1 MILISID
8 IGIKN
13 CSLCIFEVEVASP
26 KFTILFWDNL
36 DLTNTNTYMNTNIC
50 NCLKKNGEMCMKP
63 ATFTMNHYHLCNI
76 HAKQTKNP
84 HTNKDWS
91 AKKINKMSDKKLTEL
106 SNLFNLNNVD
116 LNIDNTASKITP
128 IEKILSYIEH
138 NYLTPIP
145 KIKVEDTN
153 LIEIGKNVIIKFDY
167 ILTQIGK
174 PIDLV
179 IIENQ
184 IGPLAIKMKTL
195 QGMVTQYF
203 LMRQPG
209 LKVEWVSSTNKLR
222 EFTDHGEKLDYKQRK
237 QKSIQIC
244 SELLMDDIFHH
255 DIFIK
260 HRKKDDLADCFLQ
273 GIWYLRK
280 KLN

>member
-1 MILISID
+1 MIFISID

-13 CSLCIFEVEVASP
+13 CSLCIFEVEVSSP
-26 KFTILFWDNL
+26 KFNIIFWDNL
-36 DLTNTNTYMNTNIC
+36 DLTNTNTNTNTNIC

-76 HAKQTKNP
+76 HAKHTKSP
-84 HTNKDWS
+84 TTNKDWS
-91 AKKINKMSDKKLTEL
+91 TKKINKMSDKKLTEL
-106 SNLFNLNNVD
+106 SQLFQ
-116 LNIDNTASKITP
+116 LNINNMPSKITQ
-128 IEKILSYIEH
+128 IENIFSHIEH

-153 LIEIGKNVIIKFDY
+153 LIEIGKNVIVKFDH

-222 EFTDHGEKLDYKQRK
+222 EFTDNNEKLDYKQRK

-244 SELLMDDIFHH
+244 SELLIDDTLHH
-255 DIFIK
+255 DIFVK

>member
-1 MILISID
+1 MIFISID

-13 CSLCIFEVEVASP
+13 CSLCIFEVEVSSP
-26 KFTILFWDNL
+26 KFNIIFWDNL
-36 DLTNTNTYMNTNIC
+36 DLTNTNTNTNTNIC

-76 HAKQTKNP
+76 HAKHTKSP
-84 HTNKDWS
+84 TTNKDWS
-91 AKKINKMSDKKLTEL
+91 TKKINKMSDKKLTEL
-106 SNLFNLNNVD
+106 SQLFQ
-116 LNIDNTASKITP
+116 LNINNMPSKITQ
-128 IEKILSYIEH
+128 IENIFSHIEH

-153 LIEIGKNVIIKFDY
+153 LIEIGKNVIVKFDH

-222 EFTDHGEKLDYKQRK
+222 EFTDNNEKLDYKQN
-237 QKSIQIC
+237 SN
-244 SELLMDDIFHH
+244 LF
-255 DIFIK
+255 
-260 HRKKDDLADCFLQ
+260 
-273 GIWYLRK
+273 
-280 KLN
+280 